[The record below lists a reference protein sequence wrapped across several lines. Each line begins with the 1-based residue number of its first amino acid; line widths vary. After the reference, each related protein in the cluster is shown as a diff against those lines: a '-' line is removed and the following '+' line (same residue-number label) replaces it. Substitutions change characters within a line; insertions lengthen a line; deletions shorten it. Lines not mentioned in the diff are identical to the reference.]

1 MAQLVVI
8 LLIAGFGY
16 AAYKFYK
23 ALYTPIVLTP
33 EDVDHIQPQSVVDE
47 NALKEAQEQALAQL
61 QEAQTQIQ
69 GMVKKIDDVLA
80 NNVDASIPQEVA
92 SELASIEKLKDELAS
107 AQAAA
112 SAQVAASTPA
122 PVGETTP
129 KPAKKKRRY
138 YPKKK

>member
-33 EDVDHIQPQSVVDE
+33 EDVDHINAYQPQPVVDE

-112 SAQVAASTPA
+112 STPA